1 MLAALYFPV
10 PARTFSHIRS
20 AHRPLKA
27 QLAGELAVAADE
39 AEKTS
44 IKAEFDA
51 RERILEHEVLCRT
64 FAFCVIPALMPPLPL
79 LPATARP
86 HAARACPLPQCCL
99 QLLVQVEWRPRSW

>member
-10 PARTFSHIRS
+10 PARTFSRTRS
-20 AHRPLKA
+20 THRPLKA

-44 IKAEFDA
+44 IRAEFDA

-64 FAFCVIPALMPPLPL
+64 FAFCVMPALMPPLRSFP
-79 LPATARP
+79 R
-86 HAARACPLPQCCL
+86 
-99 QLLVQVEWRPRSW
+99 QLDHTPRELALSLSVAYNFLSK